1 MLRQPLKHL
10 YILIVINLKN
20 IIASNHLFVVA
31 DYLYRKATTM
41 KKENWKPVVGYEG
54 LYEVSS
60 IGRVRSLNYQKTKKK
75 VIMSLQAK
83 VGAYIKVG
91 LKDKDGN
98 YKYYRVHRLVA
109 IAFLPE
115 HSPEQRYVNHIN
127 GNKQDNRVENLE

>member
-1 MLRQPLKHL
+1 MNNE
-10 YILIVINLKN
+10 I
-20 IIASNHLFVVA
+20 
-31 DYLYRKATTM
+31 
-41 KKENWKPVVGYEG
+41 WKPVAGYEG
-54 LYEVSS
+54 RYEVSS

-91 LKDKDGN
+91 LRDKDGK

-109 IAFLPE
+109 MAFLPE
-115 HSPEQRYVNHIN
+115 HSPEQRYVNHID